1 MANAAAGAGDVA
13 AGAPAGRRGPGALAL
28 AARDRRA
35 AFLGVVA
42 ALFVAALPTGAAEPA
57 KKGEEKSESAEL
69 LKTDSGMPYVHRLTL
84 YDHAGKAIDPA
95 DKNAVPYSPLMTCA
109 KCHPYAQIAHGWH
122 FDAPDPNVPAGR
134 PGEPWFVVDAKAGTV
149 LPVSGRGWPGAYKP
163 QDVGLSDWQFVLKFG
178 AHLPGGGYGA
188 PSDEQITRS
197 PDAARWKISGRL
209 EIDCMTCHSGDSQ
222 YDPAEAARQI
232 EVQNFK
238 WAPTAALGL
247 AVIRGEAKKLPDDW
261 DPEAP
266 PNPDYPDLTAP
277 RVVWDKQRFDPDN
290 RVFFD
295 ITRRPPN
302 ERCYFCHSFREVGP
316 NAADDLIASR
326 DVHLAA
332 GLRCVDC
339 HREELDHMTTRG
351 YEGEAALR
359 GKPELAAFTCEGCH
373 LGTGREYL
381 EEEDREASGC
391 DETEEHDTLLV
402 FGGRYAAPRPQ
413 HRGLPTVHFEKL
425 TCTACH
431 SGPWPEL
438 EPKQFQTAMAH
449 RLGLP
454 TRDRKDADPPQIL
467 GPIFA
472 RDGNR
477 KLAPH
482 RMVWTKGKSEPATP
496 YLWPLAHDVRP
507 ATQALGVR
515 GCTDCHATNAPID
528 YGHTVL
534 TAGSAE
540 PPRSAGTML
549 ALRGDDTTLR
559 KAWALGFQGR
569 DVFKWFGFACAALIA
584 IVLLRFV
591 AEVSRC
597 GAEMPISPQK
607 PAALTRWEHLFHWL
621 AITGLLIQIVSAFG
635 SKLAGVQT
643 EGWRLLI
650 HMAGAPLFI
659 LGLTGT
665 TLQWAGRCRRIRA
678 GGLPLSLNT
687 PQRLIFWV
695 YIAAGWAV
703 MTTMLVAMLPL
714 AGYKGQVLLKELHE
728 DAAWTLVGAL
738 VVHTIVSWIARR
750 ARRKAT

>member
-1 MANAAAGAGDVA
+1 
-13 AGAPAGRRGPGALAL
+13 
-28 AARDRRA
+28 
-35 AFLGVVA
+35 
-42 ALFVAALPTGAAEPA
+42 
-57 KKGEEKSESAEL
+57 
-69 LKTDSGMPYVHRLTL
+69 
-84 YDHAGKAIDPA
+84 
-95 DKNAVPYSPLMTCA
+95 
-109 KCHPYAQIAHGWH
+109 
-122 FDAPDPNVPAGR
+122 
-134 PGEPWFVVDAKAGTV
+134 
-149 LPVSGRGWPGAYKP
+149 
-163 QDVGLSDWQFVLKFG
+163 
-178 AHLPGGGYGA
+178 
-188 PSDEQITRS
+188 
-197 PDAARWKISGRL
+197 
-209 EIDCMTCHSGDSQ
+209 
-222 YDPAEAARQI
+222 
-232 EVQNFK
+232 
-238 WAPTAALGL
+238 
-247 AVIRGEAKKLPDDW
+247 
-261 DPEAP
+261 
-266 PNPDYPDLTAP
+266 
-277 RVVWDKQRFDPDN
+277 
-290 RVFFD
+290 
-295 ITRRPPN
+295 
-302 ERCYFCHSFREVGP
+302 
-316 NAADDLIASR
+316 
-326 DVHLAA
+326 
-332 GLRCVDC
+332 
-339 HREELDHMTTRG
+339 
-351 YEGEAALR
+351 
-359 GKPELAAFTCEGCH
+359 
-373 LGTGREYL
+373 
-381 EEEDREASGC
+381 
-391 DETEEHDTLLV
+391 
-402 FGGRYAAPRPQ
+402 
-413 HRGLPTVHFEKL
+413 
-425 TCTACH
+425 
-431 SGPWPEL
+431 
-438 EPKQFQTAMAH
+438 
-449 RLGLP
+449 
-454 TRDRKDADPPQIL
+454 
-467 GPIFA
+467 
-472 RDGNR
+472 
-477 KLAPH
+477 
-482 RMVWTKGKSEPATP
+482 MVWTKGKSEPATP

-569 DVFKWFGFACAALIA
+569 DAFKWFGFACAALIA